1 MNNKRL
7 TAARKIAERIR
18 STLDSVA
25 AVDSHKEGVGGVVSR
40 AWEQTI
46 EGCMMRDETAL
57 AGWVTGCVKALGPII
72 ETCFEDHCYQRL
84 PDKLGYLG
92 KASNARGRGGGR
104 GTDKGRKLN
113 TNFEHVPV
121 RAGAVANQAVCVLS
135 NRKCFVPQLAK
146 EPPKAVVSLSQ
157 HIVRLDERTIRCYL
171 SDVMPALRTW
181 FPTGTKSKAQKQ
193 KVKSHIA
200 PAQGMKKAGAK
211 KSLSYDDDY

>member
-7 TAARKIAERIR
+7 TGARKIAERIR

-25 AVDSHKEGVGGVVSR
+25 AVDSHKEGGSGVVSR
-40 AWEQTI
+40 AWEQTV
-46 EGCMMRDETAL
+46 EGCMARDETAL
-57 AGWVTGCVKALGPII
+57 AAWVTGCIKALGPII
-72 ETCFEDHCYQRL
+72 ETCFEDHCYQRVS
-84 PDKLGYLG
+84 DKVGYLG
-92 KASNARGRGGGR
+92 KASNARGRGGG
-104 GTDKGRKLN
+104 GGADKGRKLKS
-113 TNFEHVPV
+113 FEHVPV
-121 RAGAVANQAVCVLS
+121 RAGAVANKSVCVLS

-181 FPTGTKSKAQKQ
+181 FPTGAKSKAQKQ

-200 PAQGMKKAGAK
+200 PAQGMKKAAAK